1 MKISK
6 PLVVFDLETTGTWIE
21 KDKIVEIGMI
31 KCLPDGSKKDYVK
44 RVNPGMPIPLSV
56 SKITGITSEDVKDAP
71 PFKTIAAEVLSFIDK
86 YDLAG
91 FAIERFDLPILER
104 EMVEAGLKFERGD
117 RVIYDAQ
124 KIYHIHEKR
133 TLVAAYQFYCN
144 KDLVKA
150 HSAMGD
156 AEATIEIL
164 DDQVRR
170 YGTEKEGI
178 ESLKEL
184 DYARSMEYF
193 DKERKFRW
201 WNGELY
207 PVFGKFARR
216 HSIKEIAQKEPS
228 YLEWILNQDFTED
241 VKLMVKGALEG
252 KFPEPSTKSDT
263 EIG

>member
-1 MKISK
+1 M
-6 PLVVFDLETTGTWIE
+6 
-21 KDKIVEIGMI
+21 
-31 KCLPDGSKKDYVK
+31 
-44 RVNPGMPIPLSV
+44 
-56 SKITGITSEDVKDAP
+56 
-71 PFKTIAAEVLSFIDK
+71 
-86 YDLAG
+86 
-91 FAIERFDLPILER
+91 
-104 EMVEAGLKFERGD
+104 
-117 RVIYDAQ
+117 IYDAQ

-144 KDLVKA
+144 KDLVNA

-156 AEATIEIL
+156 VEATIEIL
-164 DDQVRR
+164 DDQVRK
-170 YGTEKEGI
+170 YGKEKEGI
-178 ESLKEL
+178 ESLKEI
-184 DYARSMEYF
+184 DYARSTEYF

-252 KFPEPSTKSDT
+252 KFPEPSTKS
-263 EIG
+263 I